1 VNADSEAFFRGS
13 QVYPV
18 ALLRRDG
25 EFLLIASA
33 GMKTSQR
40 FMILT
45 PAGNPDCRPSRSV
58 VIPMLHSRFARMRG
72 TV

>member
-1 VNADSEAFFRGS
+1 MA
-13 QVYPV
+13 
-18 ALLRRDG
+18 

-40 FMILT
+40 FTVLT

-72 TV
+72 PV